1 MSFDDLVSAWWNWAT
16 AISWQLAIFV
26 ALTWIVA
33 ALLRKARPRI
43 RHTLW
48 LLVLLKIVLPTSF
61 SAPWSLSSWLGGPSN
76 QVAAIGRDV
85 ATAGQDVGTESSKV
99 HSRIGIESRF
109 SVQHAFVIWIVGVG
123 LSVVVIGVQYFRL
136 CRRVAAFPIAEEG
149 SARVALERAA
159 LSLKLSEPPELR
171 LATEDSSPFLVGILS
186 PVIVIPESLAKEG
199 QPKELDTVLLHELV
213 HWKHKDTW
221 VGWGQVAVQ
230 CLMWFHPAVWLANT
244 FLNHERETVCDEEVL
259 RAGNVRAEDYSETIL
274 RVLKLAR
281 GRSFVA
287 SGMVGVFERGARIQN
302 RLESIMQFD
311 GHRKRSGMLSRIA
324 VLTFAILFLPMAPW
338 PSNVTVVAAET
349 PTPETP
355 QAAATSPKPATQD
368 AGATEEA
375 KPAPPKTPYPQ
386 IVKLTPA
393 PGSTKIDPTVD
404 EIRVT
409 FDRDMG
415 DGMSWTGGGSEFPTV
430 DKSRTAGWIDKRT
443 CVLPVTLKRGSYYR
457 LGINA
462 KSFLNFKSAD
472 GKPVPPMAIFFTTKG
487 ATRDQENRVMIP
499 QIVKL
504 TPANGD
510 TEVKAATRAI
520 RVTFNVPMGEGMSWT
535 GGGELFPEIPQ
546 GKRPT
551 WSNGGRTCTLPVT
564 LQPNHEYKLGLN
576 SLSHNNFQSKWG
588 VPLAPIVYSIHTASQ

>member
-1 MSFDDLVSAWWNWAT
+1 MTFDDFVSAWWNWAT
-16 AISWQLAIFV
+16 AISWQLAVFV
-26 ALTWIVA
+26 ALTWIVS

-61 SAPWSLSSWLGGPSN
+61 SAPWSLSSWLGDPIA
-76 QVAAIGRDV
+76 QVAAIGDDV
-85 ATAGQDVGTESSKV
+85 ATVGPNEVVESNDAQ
-99 HSRIGIESRF
+99 SRSGAEFRF
-109 SVQHAFVIWIVGVG
+109 SVQQIFIIWIAGVG
-123 LSVVVIGVQYFRL
+123 LSVVVVGVKYFRL
-136 CRRVAAFPIAEEG
+136 CRRISSLPVAEEG
-149 SARVALERAA
+149 QARVALERAA
-159 LSLKLSEPPELR
+159 LSLKLPEPPELR
-171 LATEDSSPFLVGILS
+171 LTAEDSSPFLVGMLS
-186 PVIVIPESLAKEG
+186 PAIVIPESLAKEARPG
-199 QPKELDTVLLHELV
+199 ELETVLLHELV

-221 VGWGQVAVQ
+221 VGWGQVVVQ

-259 RAGNVRAEDYSETIL
+259 RSGIVKPEDYSETIL

-287 SGMVGVFERGARIQN
+287 SGMVGVFERGTRIQN

-311 GHRKRSGMLSRIA
+311 GHRKRSGILSQIA

-338 PSNVTVVAAET
+338 QSNIAMVAADT

-355 QAAATSPKPATQD
+355 QAASTSPKSAAKD
-368 AGATEEA
+368 AVATEET

-393 PGSTKIDPTVD
+393 PGSTKIDPSVN

-415 DGMSWTGGGSEFPTV
+415 EGMSWTGGGPEFPTV

-443 CVLPVTLKRGSYYR
+443 CVLPVTLKRASYYR

-462 KSFLNFKSAD
+462 KSFLNFKSVD
-472 GKPVPPMAIFFTTKG
+472 GKPVPPVAIFFTTKG
-487 ATRDQENRVMIP
+487 ATPDQENRVKIP
-499 QIVKL
+499 QIVRL

-551 WSNGGRTCTLPVT
+551 WSKDGRTCTLPVT
-564 LQPNHEYKLGLN
+564 LKPNHEYKLGLN

-588 VPLAPIVYSIHTASQ
+588 VPLAPVVYSIHTASQ